1 MGDWNI
7 TALKSQFKA
16 VIANGWLAYFEDA
29 AVKNGFPIEDL
40 LAIASRE
47 TNMQNIIG
55 DGGRGFGIMQVDI
68 DTNESFC
75 KSGRGQDPNMAIGM
89 GAAILAS
96 KRNQIVK
103 NAGQPIHVKAKSGYE
118 ETFQMPV
125 IVGES
130 LRRVT
135 IASYNSG
142 LWAPRNFLKH
152 GDPDRGTTGKDYS
165 QDVIQRSTIFKSLL
179 DNYYDEKMQKEHPN
193 SYGRVRRPV
202 GG

>member
-1 MGDWNI
+1 MSNWNSSD
-7 TALKSQFKA
+7 LRLQFSR
-16 VIANGWLAYFEDA
+16 VIRDGWLAFFEDA

-68 DTNESFC
+68 GTNESFC
-75 KSGRGQDPNMAIGM
+75 KSGRWQDPNMAIGM
-89 GAAILAS
+89 GTAILAS
-96 KRNQIVK
+96 KRNFIVK

-118 ETFQMPV
+118 ETFEMPL

-135 IASYNSG
+135 IAAYNSG
-142 LWAPRNFLKH
+142 LWASRNFLKH

-165 QDVIQRSTIFKSLL
+165 KDVIQRSTIFKSLL
-179 DNYYDEKMQKEHPN
+179 DAFYDEKMQKEHPN